1 MELVD
6 PDVHASKI
14 QCMPNLWVKQ
24 LSSVVN
30 RTACRSIIAGAA
42 SLVDSVNASSGD
54 ALTSVQR
61 DDHFAANSFAATY
74 YDCGTDNASSIEVL
88 LDHNYL
94 IGMLKKVR

>member
-1 MELVD
+1 M
-6 PDVHASKI
+6 
-14 QCMPNLWVKQ
+14 
-24 LSSVVN
+24 
-30 RTACRSIIAGAA
+30 
-42 SLVDSVNASSGD
+42 
-54 ALTSVQR
+54 QR